1 MGHLSRRPSL
11 FTLSWRA
18 RVASGVA
25 GRRVRKAKRA
35 HRRPLCRWA
44 RRPADAFAHP
54 TIRTRLIARVLW
66 PAPGTPQS
74 EVQFFAPRGGAE
86 RRQTR
91 GFARPPER
99 LAKPPET
106 LARRLLIP
114 CDRDEAPPGAP
125 LAAVSVPLGPRFR
138 SATGHDGPYP
148 ERWPPLLHRPHVQPC
163 SWAAGRNAGG
173 RLAGGLPSPAYEA
186 GSRAPHRRDGF
197 PRFVRRDN
205 KAASPARPSPLL
217 RPRHVS
223 GDAPRR
229 AGRKDYRLV
238 S

>member
-1 MGHLSRRPSL
+1 MRRP
-11 FTLSWRA
+11 R
-18 RVASGVA
+18 R
-25 GRRVRKAKRA
+25 RRVRKAQRA
-35 HRRPLCRWA
+35 HRAASPPVGTARESAPLPTLRS
-44 RRPADAFAHP
+44 RRDSSPVFFGRRRVRRHS
-54 TIRTRLIARVLW
+54 RLHR
-66 PAPGTPQS
+66 AP
-74 EVQFFAPRGGAE
+74 PRGAE

-106 LARRLLIP
+106 LARRLLPP
-114 CDRDEAPPGAP
+114 CDRRKAPPGAP

-205 KAASPARPSPLL
+205 KAASPAPSLTAAPSSARLRRRPSL
-217 RPRHVS
+217 
-223 GDAPRR
+223 R
-229 AGRKDYRLV
+229 AGRTYNRY
-238 S
+238 STP

>member
-1 MGHLSRRPSL
+1 
-11 FTLSWRA
+11 
-18 RVASGVA
+18 
-25 GRRVRKAKRA
+25 VRKAERA
-35 HRRPLCRWA
+35 HRAASPPVGTASCGRLCPPYDPDTIHRPY
-44 RRPADAFAHP
+44 F
-54 TIRTRLIARVLW
+54 LIGAGYAAVRSAILR
-66 PAPGTPQS
+66 S
-74 EVQFFAPRGGAE
+74 SRGAE

-106 LARRLLIP
+106 LARRLLPP
-114 CDRDEAPPGAP
+114 CDRRKAPPGAP
-125 LAAVSVPLGPRFR
+125 LAAFSVPLGPRFR

-205 KAASPARPSPLL
+205 KAASPAPSLTAAPSSARL
-217 RPRHVS
+217 R
-223 GDAPRR
+223 
-229 AGRKDYRLV
+229 
-238 S
+238 